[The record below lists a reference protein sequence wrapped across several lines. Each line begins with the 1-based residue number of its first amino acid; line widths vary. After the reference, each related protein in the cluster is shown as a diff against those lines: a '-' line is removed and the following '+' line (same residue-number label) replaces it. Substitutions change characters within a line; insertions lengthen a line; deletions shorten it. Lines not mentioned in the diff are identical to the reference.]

1 MFLYQVINETLYH
14 VDIGSYISYG
24 LRVIFLSYGIYK
36 EVQKIS
42 DISTDEKK
50 VALLAELCT
59 KNQLSPIHLLDVIED
74 FLELND

>member
-1 MFLYQVINETLYH
+1 MFSYQVIEENLYH
-14 VDIGSYISYG
+14 VDIGSYFSYG

-36 EVQKIS
+36 EVQRIS

-50 VALLAELCT
+50 VILFAEICT

-74 FLELND
+74 FWN